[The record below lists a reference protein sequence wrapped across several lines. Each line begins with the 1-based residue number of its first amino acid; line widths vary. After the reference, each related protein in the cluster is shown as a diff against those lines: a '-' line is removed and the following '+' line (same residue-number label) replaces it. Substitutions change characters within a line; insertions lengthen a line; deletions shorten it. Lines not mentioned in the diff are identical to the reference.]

1 MFITTVDI
9 ARGSKRVN
17 VSLDIKTANKLAQ
30 LLEINANVFPG
41 TLCKMYLTDIIL
53 KKHREAFK
61 DTLPGQT
68 SLFDKK
74 LKKSKKVK

>member
-1 MFITTVDI
+1 MFITAADI

-17 VSLDIKTANKLAQ
+17 VSLDIKTADKLAQ
-30 LLEINANVFPG
+30 LIEVNANVFPG
-41 TLCKMYLTDIIL
+41 TLCKMYLTDMIL

-68 SLFDKK
+68 SLFDKTK
-74 LKKSKKVK
+74 RKKK